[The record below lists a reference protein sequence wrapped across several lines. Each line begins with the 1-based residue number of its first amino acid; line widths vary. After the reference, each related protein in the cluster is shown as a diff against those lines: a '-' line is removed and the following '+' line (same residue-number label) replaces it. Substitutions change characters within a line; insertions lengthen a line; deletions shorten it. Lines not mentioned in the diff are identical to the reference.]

1 MWKSKMI
8 LASRPSFGRPNL
20 ATWIRWDSIEK
31 HQRFSWHMDV
41 SSNGGN
47 PKSAKI
53 VSPCSMTSSCSF
65 LQGKSW
71 LRRVPAPSSWVPLE
85 VTFSPLLQALRCHFF
100 LGGVVVIFLAMTPL
114 FVTWPPWVRL
124 GLLHGER
131 FVDLTFFWFS
141 AFCHSFLVRF
151 GTSVKETECARL
163 NQQINGQ
170 RTKKRDTAVFLTVTS
185 ISSIIGTRL
194 NLCKRYGHAHT
205 HTRTYI
211 LTMKHDTFHCN
222 VTQYQLK

>member
-1 MWKSKMI
+1 
-8 LASRPSFGRPNL
+8 
-20 ATWIRWDSIEK
+20 
-31 HQRFSWHMDV
+31 MDV

-71 LRRVPAPSSWVPLE
+71 FRRVPTPSTWVPLE
-85 VTFSPLLQALRCHFF
+85 VTFSPLLQALIFF
-100 LGGVVVIFLAMTPL
+100 GGVVVIFLAMTPL
-114 FVTWPPWVRL
+114 FVTWPLWVRL

-170 RTKKRDTAVFLTVTS
+170 CTKKRDTGPLTVTS

-194 NLCKRYGHAHT
+194 NLCKRYGHT
-205 HTRTYI
+205 HTCTYI
-211 LTMKHDTFHCN
+211 LTMKQYIFHCN
-222 VTQYQLK
+222 VTQLSNEINRIYNVIKLSWY

>member
-1 MWKSKMI
+1 M
-8 LASRPSFGRPNL
+8 GVTPNQPKL
-20 ATWIRWDSIEK
+20 WVLPVLCQFKRVQWPHPAVFCKERADSEGCQHQAPESHWRWPFHLCYRLS
-31 HQRFSWHMDV
+31 DV
-41 SSNGGN
+41 
-47 PKSAKI
+47 I
-53 VSPCSMTSSCSF
+53 F
-65 LQGKSW
+65 L
-71 LRRVPAPSSWVPLE
+71 
-85 VTFSPLLQALRCHFF
+85 
-100 LGGVVVIFLAMTPL
+100 GVVVIFLAMTPL

-170 RTKKRDTAVFLTVTS
+170 CTKKRDTGSLTVTS

-194 NLCKRYGHAHT
+194 NLCKRYGHTHT
-205 HTRTYI
+205 HTHARIYWQWIMI
-211 LTMKHDTFHCN
+211 LICYWN
-222 VTQYQLK
+222 VTQNEIT